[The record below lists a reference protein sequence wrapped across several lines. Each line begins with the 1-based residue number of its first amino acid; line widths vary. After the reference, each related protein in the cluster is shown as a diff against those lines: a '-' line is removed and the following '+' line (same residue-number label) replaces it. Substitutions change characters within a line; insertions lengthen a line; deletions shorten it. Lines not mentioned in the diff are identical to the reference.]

1 MKKLEGHRVP
11 IDLSQQNNIKRIVLV
26 LLLG

>member
-11 IDLSQQNNIKRIVLV
+11 IDLSQQNSIKRIVLV
-26 LLLG
+26 LFLG